1 MVDQFIRNEAKENYM
16 PVGVIQKMHTK
27 AVSPVEY
34 QLPIGEALV
43 GLNALLGRELEIE
56 FCGEIFCLSCGR
68 KTNKSFNQGH
78 CYPCLKRLAACD
90 QCIIKPELCHFHEG
104 TCREPEWGQ
113 AHCLQ
118 SHIVYLANS
127 SGLKV
132 GVTRATQVPTRWID
146 QGASQALPIF
156 EVSERRIAG
165 LLEVAIRTVVSD
177 RTAWQRMLKGVPDP
191 LDLVAERERLLAQAG
206 LAIGRVTETINAD
219 QARLMEEASP
229 IQIQYPVNQYPEKV
243 TALNLDKTPR
253 VAGRLLGIKGQ
264 YLILDSGVL
273 NIRKFGGYHTML
285 ST

>member
-1 MVDQFIRNEAKENYM
+1 M
-16 PVGVIQKMHTK
+16 PAGVIQKMHTK
-27 AVSPVEY
+27 AASPVEY

-191 LDLVAERERLLAQAG
+191 LDLVAERERLLGQADA
-206 LAIGRVTETINAD
+206 AIGPVTEAID
-219 QARLMEEASP
+219 PGQVRLMEEASP
-229 IQIQYPVNQYPEKV
+229 VQIQYPVNQYPEKV

-273 NIRKFGGYHTML
+273 NIRKFGGYRLTL
-285 ST
+285 EY

>member
-1 MVDQFIRNEAKENYM
+1 MTQPRWSTSLCRNEAKEELYASW
-16 PVGVIQKMHTK
+16 GDSKKCDTK

-127 SGLKV
+127 SGSESR
-132 GVTRATQVPTRWID
+132 GHSGYP
-146 QGASQALPIF
+146 GAHS
-156 EVSERRIAG
+156 
-165 LLEVAIRTVVSD
+165 
-177 RTAWQRMLKGVPDP
+177 
-191 LDLVAERERLLAQAG
+191 LD
-206 LAIGRVTETINAD
+206 
-219 QARLMEEASP
+219 
-229 IQIQYPVNQYPEKV
+229 
-243 TALNLDKTPR
+243 
-253 VAGRLLGIKGQ
+253 
-264 YLILDSGVL
+264 
-273 NIRKFGGYHTML
+273 
-285 ST
+285 